1 MNQSKRVCKIIG
13 HDEYPIYHICT
24 LSECNQPT
32 RWCCV
37 DCITQE
43 MHKHNKS
50 NNIHIMKIKEFLIKR

>member
-1 MNQSKRVCKIIG
+1 MNQSKRVCKIMG

-43 MHKHNKS
+43 MH
-50 NNIHIMKIKEFLIKR
+50 